1 MFNFN
6 YINPTPGHRAVIRA
20 ERWKS
25 RMHYIGGFNVPG
37 KGAFDWSAHRAAC
50 ALVGITPRRADG
62 SPIRGTRFG
71 MLWEGMK

>member
-6 YINPTPGHRAVIRA
+6 CINPTPGHRAFIRA

-25 RMHYIGGFNVPG
+25 RMHYIRGFNVPG

-50 ALVGITPRRADG
+50 TLVGIIPKKDGTPIKG
-62 SPIRGTRFG
+62 NKFT